1 MGAAEPDPG
10 PRKCFFPYANH
21 RYCILEPLKKGRMMI
36 GLADDAPSLLSKEWV
51 EVDEDSAQVVL
62 MAKVDEDQVLAKY
75 VGEGGM
81 WINHRPIKKNVI
93 YAMHEGDILQ
103 LKSDGPLYTVCFVKP
118 RELISVTSESFQQT
132 MTDKPG
138 TESSGKTARF
148 G

>member
-1 MGAAEPDPG
+1 MGAEEPDPG
-10 PRKCFFPYANH
+10 PRKCFFPYANQ

-36 GLADDAPSLLSKEWV
+36 GLADDALSMLSKDLV
-51 EVDEDSAQVVL
+51 EVDEDLAHVIL
-62 MAKVDEDQVLAKY
+62 MAKVDEDQVFAKY

-81 WINHRPIKKNVI
+81 WINHRPIKKNVV

-118 RELISVTSESFQQT
+118 RELVSTTESIQQLIS
-132 MTDKPG
+132 DKPP